1 MSTVKKIFTLRYHT
15 AIYITGT
22 SQGLGKALAE
32 VFLQDEGILVIGIS
46 RNQNIEQEHY
56 RHIKLDLSNEDS
68 VFSFAFAIPQ
78 GVSKVILINN
88 AGIIHP
94 IGLAK
99 ALPVDEA
106 LLRNYK
112 VNVFAVHA
120 MMLKFV
126 QACPPSVEGQIINIS
141 SGAGRYP
148 VPGWSA
154 YCASKS
160 AVDALSAVFSA
171 EHPEWKI
178 WSLAPGI
185 IDTAMQK
192 QIRSVDEGIFPEV
205 HRFIDYHE
213 RAELKSPREI
223 AEKIK
228 ELVGNPER
236 VKDNIISIRDFL

>member
-1 MSTVKKIFTLRYHT
+1 MNYHT
-15 AIYITGT
+15 AVYITGT
-22 SQGLGKALAE
+22 SRGLGKALAE
-32 VFLQDEGILVIGIS
+32 VFLKEKGILVNGIARS
-46 RNQNIEQEHY
+46 CAIEHKHY
-56 RHIKLDLSNEDS
+56 RHTTLDLGNEEA
-68 VFSFAFAIPQ
+68 VFSFNFSIPK

-99 ALPVDEA
+99 SLAVDEA
-106 LLRNYK
+106 LLHNYK

-120 MMLKFV
+120 LMIKFL
-126 QACPPSVEGQIINIS
+126 QACPQGIEGQIMNIS

-160 AVDALSAVFSA
+160 AVDALSEVFA
-171 EHPEWKI
+171 TEHPNWKI

-185 IDTAMQK
+185 VDTGMQA
-192 QIRSVDEGIFPEV
+192 QIRAVDEEVFPEV
-205 HRFIDYHE
+205 HRFIEYHE
-213 RAELKSPREI
+213 KAELKSALET

-228 ELVGNPER
+228 MLIDNPELVSET
-236 VKDNIISIRDFL
+236 VISIRDFL